1 MSDIARN
8 LDQIRERIA
17 RAAESVGRRP
27 EDIQLVAVSKT
38 HPPET
43 IRKAIAAGQRVFG
56 ENRVQDALPKIDA
69 LPPETVWH
77 FIGHLQSNKV
87 RKALGRF
94 ALFHGV
100 DNVDLAR
107 HMDRIAG
114 ELGLE
119 ARILLEVNVSGEASK
134 FGFSPQ
140 ALPAALEALRPLS
153 RLRIDGLMTMA
164 PYSENPESA
173 RPHFARLRELRDSL
187 VRTTGQPMPQL
198 SMGMS
203 GDFEQ
208 GIAEGA
214 TIVRVGSAIFG
225 ERPAAPTK

>member
-43 IRKAIAAGQRVFG
+43 IREAIDAGQAVFG

-69 LPPETVWH
+69 LPPETIWH

-87 RKALGRF
+87 RKALGQF

-107 HMDRIAG
+107 QMDRIAG

-119 ARILLEVNVSGEASK
+119 ARILLEVNVSGEESK
-134 FGFSPQ
+134 FGFAPE
-140 ALPAALEALRPLS
+140 ALPAALEALTALP
-153 RLRIDGLMTMA
+153 RLRIEGLMTMA
-164 PYSENPESA
+164 PYAENPESA
-173 RPHFARLRELRDSL
+173 RPHFARLRELRDAL
-187 VRTTGQPMPQL
+187 ARTAGLPLAQL

-225 ERPAAPTK
+225 ERPATPSN